1 VNDAVICT
9 TPPLC
14 MTRPQRRRFILILI
28 LIPVAAS
35 LTGCG
40 SQVELNQQLD
50 DIASLPLWQRMMAIA
65 LSTLVSEDLACITA
79 GVMASKEVLG
89 FTWALLAAFLGIYVG
104 DVALYALGR
113 IGGMALLDRRPF
125 RWIIPPE
132 RVAQAE
138 LLFEEHGGK
147 LIFSSRL
154 LPGSRLPVY
163 AAAGVLKYSPWRFA
177 IFMLLAGGL
186 STIILVSLSYHLGAA
201 IFSYL
206 EVYEQYAVPVFAGLI
221 AAVWITIK
229 LVEILA
235 TRRSRLTFLAQ
246 VRKLLRRLG
255 IMAQRVKMRP

>member
-1 VNDAVICT
+1 
-9 TPPLC
+9 
-14 MTRPQRRRFILILI
+14 MTRPQRRRFFLL
-28 LIPVAAS
+28 LAAIPVAAS

-50 DIASLPLWQRMMAIA
+50 DIASLPLWQRMMGIA
-65 LSTLVSEDLACITA
+65 LSTLISEDLACITA
-79 GVMASKEVLG
+79 GVMASKQVLG
-89 FTWALLAAFLGIYVG
+89 FSGALVASFVGIYVG

-113 IGGMALLDRRPF
+113 IGGMALLDRPPF
-125 RWIIPPE
+125 RWILPPE

-138 LLFEEHGGK
+138 SLFEEHGGK

-177 IFMLLAGGL
+177 LFMLLAGGL
-186 STIILVSLSYHLGAA
+186 SAVILVGLSYHLGSA
-201 IFSYL
+201 IFNYL
-206 EVYEQYAVPVFAGLI
+206 EVYEQYAFPVFAGIILV
-221 AAVWITIK
+221 VWITIK

-235 TRRSRLTFLAQ
+235 TRRSRLTFLSQ

-255 IMAQRVKMRP
+255 IMEPRVKMRP